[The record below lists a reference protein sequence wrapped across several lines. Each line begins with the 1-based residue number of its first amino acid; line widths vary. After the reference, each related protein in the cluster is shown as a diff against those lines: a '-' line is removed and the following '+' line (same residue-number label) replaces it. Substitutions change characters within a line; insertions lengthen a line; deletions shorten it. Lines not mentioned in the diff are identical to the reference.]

1 MATDRNQEEL
11 VSKIRGLL
19 LRQTGKTDRDSMQK
33 LFKSYDKDG
42 NGRIGSRELEQLLK
56 DADVGNGFTRGM
68 WVDGIIKKLDS
79 GRMDGEISWEEFDAV
94 MK

>member
-11 VSKIRGLL
+11 VSKIKGLL
-19 LRQTGKTDRDSMQK
+19 LRTTGKTDRDSMQK

-42 NGRIGSRELEQLLK
+42 NGRIGDRELEQLLK
-56 DADVGNGFTRGM
+56 DAGVGNGLTRGA

-79 GRMDGEISWEEFDAV
+79 GRLDNEISWEEFDAV
-94 MK
+94 MN

>member
-11 VSKIRGLL
+11 VTKIKGLL
-19 LRQTGKTDRDSMQK
+19 LRQTGKTDRDSMRK
-33 LFKSYDKDG
+33 LFKSYDHDG
-42 NGRIGSRELEQLLK
+42 NGRIGERELDQLLK
-56 DADVGNGFTRGM
+56 DASVGNGFTRGM